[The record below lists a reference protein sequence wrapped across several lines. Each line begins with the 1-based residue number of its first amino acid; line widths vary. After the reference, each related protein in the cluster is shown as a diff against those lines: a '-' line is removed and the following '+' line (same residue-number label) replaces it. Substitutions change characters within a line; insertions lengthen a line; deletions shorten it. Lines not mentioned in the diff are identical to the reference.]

1 MYAIRFTLF
10 DEDGKGQNFDI
21 VPFSTHRETCRQT
34 DALQHPRILISSHGD
49 CPILV
54 KKRVCT
60 GTGTANCNFECEITA
75 VDKGDGDEE
84 SGGKSSLTVRL
95 LQP

>member
-10 DEDGKGQNFDI
+10 DEDGIGQNFDI
-21 VPFSTHRETCRQT
+21 VTLCTYRLTYRQT
-34 DALQHPRILISSHGD
+34 DTLHHPRILISSLGD

-75 VDKGDGDEE
+75 VDKGDSDEE